1 MLQSNAVQRNNGMCF
16 EMEEKMPYT
25 CAVCAKTSCL
35 NEDKSDMPANCPMRD
50 QTTLLKSLDLYEK
63 EGLKSFYKASAEIE
77 SEGYC
82 EWPRVRETI
91 NFCKKMGYKR
101 LGIAFCL
108 GLKQEAKTYEAMLR
122 KEGFEV
128 HSVICKTGGIPKEHM
143 GLADSQKVRPGT
155 YETMCNPIAQAL
167 YLNEMA
173 TELNIIIG
181 LCVGHDSLFYKHS
194 DAVVTTL
201 VAKDRVLAH
210 NPAGA
215 LYCAHSY
222 YRNK

>member
-1 MLQSNAVQRNNGMCF
+1 LRVENDALKWR
-16 EMEEKMPYT
+16 KTMPYT
-25 CAVCAKTSCL
+25 CAVCAKTSCR
-35 NEDKSDMPANCPMRD
+35 NEDKSDMPANCPMHD
-50 QTTLLKSLDLYEK
+50 QATLEKSLDAYAS
-63 EGLKSFYKASAEIE
+63 EGLVPFFKASAEIE
-77 SEGYC
+77 AEGYC

-108 GLKQEAKTYEAMLR
+108 GLKQEAKIYEGMLR
-122 KEGFEV
+122 REGFEV

-143 GLADSQKVRPGT
+143 GLSDSQKVRPGT
-155 YETMCNPIAQAL
+155 YETMCNPIAQAF

-173 TELNIIIG
+173 TDFNIVIG

-194 DAVVTTL
+194 DAMVTTL
-201 VAKDRVLAH
+201 IAKDRVLAH

-215 LYCAHSY
+215 LYCAESY
-222 YRNK
+222 YKNK